1 MITGQ
6 DLDRQ
11 QKCRP
16 RSGRRQQSCCRLLV
30 VVGAAQIVSA
40 VGADQFAAVAGE
52 LMAAGGADAA
62 VVVDTGGFEAGIGKS
77 IGEVGTF
84 ARA

>member
-1 MITGQ
+1 MQAPVRTATTILLQ
-6 DLDRQ
+6 A
-11 QKCRP
+11 
-16 RSGRRQQSCCRLLV
+16 LV